1 MAHYTSA
8 ELDPMVSTEQVIHL
22 LRAATDTFPSLTAR
36 SSHKYISSD
45 DKRWQKMLHKFTTN
59 YRDADLNFIKVLFAQ
74 GNEMTWDEKQ
84 LCDFHHCSI
93 FG

>member
-8 ELDPMVSTEQVIHL
+8 ELDAMVSTEQEIHL
-22 LRAATDTFPSLTAR
+22 LRAATDTSPSLTAR

-59 YRDADLNFIKVLFAQ
+59 YRETDLNFMKVLFAK
-74 GNEMTWDEKQ
+74 GYEVTWDEKQ
-84 LCDFHHCSI
+84 L
-93 FG
+93 